1 VPKYSRAVL
10 TTKEKQKRQDAGY
23 RVHGYKGFVDEF
35 PIGFGTLPEKIVYW
49 ALSQRNIP
57 FYYLNDLEINI
68 PEIGFDQFFQADFIL
83 PTLRIVIEV
92 QGAHW
97 HSMTKTI
104 EEDALKFAY
113 YQQTGWQP
121 LAWWDFDIEN
131 NVNAL
136 FDQVPALAAASQY
149 DGSNKSAELTPMRRT
164 KTDSSKGIRTLNAR
178 RGARLSYRK
187 KPITVKSKKR
197 KTYGSFTTYGR

>member
-1 VPKYSRAVL
+1 MPRFSRAVI
-10 TTKEKQKRQDAGY
+10 TTKEKQQRQEAGF

-35 PIGFGTLPEKIVYW
+35 PLGFGTLPEKIVYN

-57 FYYLNDLEINI
+57 FYYLNDLQINI
-68 PEIGFDQFFQADFIL
+68 PEIGLDQFFQADFIL

-97 HSMTKTI
+97 HSMAKTI

-113 YQQTGWQP
+113 YQQTGWTP

-131 NVNAL
+131 NVSAL
-136 FDQVPALAAASQY
+136 FDQVPALTAASHY

-164 KTDSSKGIRTLNAR
+164 KTDSSKGIRTLNKR
-178 RGARLSYRK
+178 RAARLSYRK
-187 KPITVKSKKR
+187 KPISVKSKKT
-197 KTYGSFTTYGR
+197 KTYGKYTVYGR